1 MEIKVT
7 KIETTNKEVSTVVGI
22 RCDLCKEI
30 CNDPAGWKENALNNT
45 EPHIRFVN
53 KFKSYTVN
61 SFPNYYYRKG
71 VIIDFCP
78 DCATRVLI
86 ALRAMGV
93 EINKFEE
100 EM

>member
-1 MEIKVT
+1 MELKVI
-7 KIETTNKEVSTVVGI
+7 KIETSFKEVSTIVGI
-22 RCDLCKEI
+22 RCDLCKES
-30 CNDPAGWKENALNNT
+30 CNDPAGWKEKSTSNT
-45 EPHIRFVN
+45 EPNIRFVN

-71 VIIDFCP
+71 VVIDFCP
-78 DCATRVLI
+78 DCAARVLI

-93 EINKFEE
+93 EINEFEE